1 MLTLEEYIAKRKKED
16 GVNEFDLNARNENMQ
31 IAVNYVF
38 EFFNQYLDELV
49 IESDTVLN
57 NERLQK
63 YRKQLHK
70 YEPDIQDWLV
80 NIYNEYDKQL
90 QRSIISLIK
99 KEELFL
105 LCHTDSE
112 FRSLSYDCYAGLV
125 KKNSF
130 LKGQT
135 EMLYIFIKDYHQ
147 IVSQPDTDINSV
159 FIAEEINEWVE
170 KAWLKYKVNLFAFAS
185 DWVSRFF
192 NNEDKW
198 PVKHR
203 IKSDET
209 WIKYDYDIK
218 QKSNLFNIDLFYKKV
233 SNKPFLRGK
242 KQYLEILLM
251 YFWINEIDDSQADY
265 WEEYLAKVLPQ
276 EEI

>member
-16 GVNEFDLNARNENMQ
+16 SINEFDLDARNENMQ
-31 IAVNYVF
+31 ISVNYVL
-38 EFFNQYLDELV
+38 EFFNQYLDELN

-57 NERLQK
+57 IERLQK
-63 YRKQLHK
+63 YRKQLRK

-90 QRSIISLIK
+90 QRSIISLLK

-105 LCHTDSE
+105 LCHTDNE
-112 FRSLSYDCYAGLV
+112 FRELSYDCYAGLL
-125 KKNSF
+125 KKNPF

-135 EMLYIFIKDYHQ
+135 EMLYRFIKDYHQ
-147 IVSQPDTDINSV
+147 IASLPDTDINSV
-159 FIAEEINEWVE
+159 YIAEEINEWVE
-170 KAWLKYKVNLFAFAS
+170 KTWLNYQVNLFEFAS
-185 DWVSRFF
+185 NWVSRFF

-198 PVKHR
+198 PIKHR

-209 WIKYDYDIK
+209 WMKYDYDIK
-218 QKSNLFNIDLFYKKV
+218 QKSNLFNINLFYKKV

-242 KQYLEILLM
+242 KQFLEILLM
-251 YFWINEIDDSQADY
+251 YSWINEIDDSQADY
-265 WEEYLAKVLPQ
+265 WEEYLTKVL
-276 EEI
+276 